1 MTLRIAAHLAPARIS
16 GIARRAVMS
25 ATGLHAVNLPTGLRV
40 ASLARGRLGPMANAH
55 SVRAR
60 MVIALPARSVML
72 ANAAKDAAALAASLP
87 AEAALVVAALA
98 AVGLGAV
105 GLGEVGLGEVK
116 LVVAAL
122 GGAHQTVAATSRAG
136 RASRS
141 SDGWAHANC
150 RR

>member
-1 MTLRIAAHLAPARIS
+1 MTLRIAAHLARARIS

-98 AVGLGAV
+98 AVGLG
-105 GLGEVGLGEVK
+105 EVGLGEVN